1 MVLWQGPFLKVTT
14 LNRENATKKQTS
26 IIFPSDNFDNPSSP
40 HLFPACG
47 LRWRLA

>member
-26 IIFPSDNFDNPSSP
+26 IIFPSDNFYNPVNRTFSLP
-40 HLFPACG
+40 VD
-47 LRWRLA
+47 